1 MTSNDYIFL
10 YSKLSI
16 DKIPLHIKEK
26 IDSGDEFTEVEKQE
40 ILKII
45 WKENNKVVLSGKR
58 RDKRTMKNDNKVI
71 IGIIIL
77 IIGVIG
83 NKLILC
89 LPITS
94 EYGDVV
100 VSLPNWMMRFC
111 LVIFTVIGIFGV
123 VYGLLNYL
131 DLKI

>member
-16 DKIPLHIKEK
+16 DKNPLHIKEK

-131 DLKI
+131 DLKK